1 MKWIGALLLLSA
13 TTWVGFELASK
24 LNERPKQIRQLK
36 SALQIL
42 EAEIL
47 YGQAP
52 LIEAC
57 INVSKQ
63 LPHPISWF
71 FKAVGD
77 DLARQSGH
85 LFDVWEKNLNLFWP
99 LVALG
104 KNEKEILRQ
113 FGRTLGQHDFTH
125 QQKHIQLALTHLE
138 RELQEAQDYQFRY
151 SKMVKSLGFL
161 TGLLLILLLI

>member
-13 TTWVGFELASK
+13 TTWVGFELARK
-24 LNERPKQIRQLK
+24 LNDRPKQIRQLK

-47 YGQAP
+47 YSQAP
-52 LIEAC
+52 IIEAC
-57 INVSKQ
+57 YNVSKQ
-63 LPHPISWF
+63 LPHPVSWF
-71 FKAVGD
+71 FKVVSE
-77 DLARQSGH
+77 DLKVKTDS
-85 LFDVWEKNLNLFWP
+85 LYEIWKKNIDAFWP

-104 KNEKEILRQ
+104 ENEKEILRQ
-113 FGRTLGQHDFTH
+113 FGRTLGQHDFVQ

-138 RELQEAQDYQFRY
+138 RELEEAQDYQYRY

-161 TGLLLILLLI
+161 TGLLVVILLI

>member
-1 MKWIGALLLLSA
+1 MKWIGALLLISA
-13 TTWVGFELASK
+13 TTWVGFELAKK

-47 YGQAP
+47 YSQSP
-52 LIEAC
+52 IVEAC
-57 INVSKQ
+57 LHVSNQ

-71 FKAVGD
+71 FKSVSKDLKKSAVSLTD
-77 DLARQSGH
+77 IWS
-85 LFDVWEKNLNLFWP
+85 KNLNKFWP
-99 LVALG
+99 LVSLG
-104 KNEKEILRQ
+104 QNEKEILRQ
-113 FGRTLGQHDFTH
+113 FGRTLGQHDFTQ

-138 RELQEAQDYQFRY
+138 RELQEAIDYQYRY

-161 TGLLLILLLI
+161 TGLLVVLLLI